1 MALTFNGT
9 TGISGVD
16 GSASAAAIRGSDSNT
31 GLSFGTDIVNINTG
45 GVTRATLES
54 NGRLGLGI
62 ASPDTPFHLRG
73 SGFTTF
79 TMDNSGNTSS
89 PYKITYGDQ
98 GQVNHIVMADREL
111 TFATNNATRIR
122 CNNNGG
128 VHIGGVLSN
137 TFNLAGAGVTFSGTE
152 IGGTLGFNGVSI
164 VKSQT
169 NWGTALYINRNGSGD
184 GMVVEFAHDSVT
196 EGQIS
201 ISGSTVSYNGGHLS
215 RWSQIKGLSTTDKSA
230 RPTIYQGTV
239 LSNLDDLCSWSH
251 PDVFYTETD
260 KNNNEIPED
269 KKVGDLK
276 TAAFVEENQ
285 QLNMTKVSDT
295 EGDKDVA
302 GVFWTWDDTDDTF
315 ANDFFVAMTGDMVI
329 RVAAST
335 TVARGDLLI
344 SAGDGTAKPQ
354 ADDIVRSS
362 TIAKIISTNHT
373 ATYADGSKA
382 YPCVLMAC

>member
-152 IGGTLGFNGVSI
+152 IGGLMV
-164 VKSQT
+164 
-169 NWGTALYINRNGSGD
+169 YILKNLKL
-184 GMVVEFAHDSVT
+184 F
-196 EGQIS
+196 
-201 ISGSTVSYNGGHLS
+201 
-215 RWSQIKGLSTTDKSA
+215 GLQKF
-230 RPTIYQGTV
+230 I
-239 LSNLDDLCSWSH
+239 
-251 PDVFYTETD
+251 
-260 KNNNEIPED
+260 
-269 KKVGDLK
+269 
-276 TAAFVEENQ
+276 
-285 QLNMTKVSDT
+285 
-295 EGDKDVA
+295 
-302 GVFWTWDDTDDTF
+302 
-315 ANDFFVAMTGDMVI
+315 
-329 RVAAST
+329 
-335 TVARGDLLI
+335 
-344 SAGDGTAKPQ
+344 
-354 ADDIVRSS
+354 
-362 TIAKIISTNHT
+362 
-373 ATYADGSKA
+373 
-382 YPCVLMAC
+382 